1 MKETAI
7 YALTN
12 QGARLGRHLADQLQS
27 ELFLPAH
34 LSKSFGGIPFDSL
47 MDVIANQFSH
57 YPRQIFIAA
66 TGIVVRAIAPHLTSK
81 DQDPAVVVLDQ
92 QGDFVISLL
101 SGHLGGANEL
111 AREVAGLTGGK
122 AVITTGTDTAGVLSI
137 DILAQKRNMSIAN
150 IEAVK
155 WINGAI
161 LAGDPI
167 QIFDPEDRLGLKT
180 QEVDNLTIEW
190 VEKEENWSMGY
201 PGVWVTWGRK
211 KPGLKELV
219 LHPRCLIA
227 GIGCNRGTP
236 FQEIIGFITD
246 TFNRN
251 SLSLKSLKCLTTIEA
266 KKHEKGLLDA
276 AREFG
281 APLITFRAS
290 DLDSIEVPNPSGT
303 VKKYIG
309 VSSVCEATAL
319 LKAGTDRLLVPKTKN
334 RDVTVAIALES

>member
-12 QGARLGRHLADQLQS
+12 QGARLGRRLADELNGD
-27 ELFLPAH
+27 LFLPAP
-34 LSKSFGGIPFDSL
+34 LAKSFGGIPFDKL
-47 MDVIANQFSH
+47 MEVVANQFSH
-57 YPRQIFIAA
+57 YSRQIVIAA
-66 TGIVVRAIAPHLTSK
+66 TGIVVRAIAPHLKSK
-81 DQDPAVVVLDQ
+81 DKDPAVVVLDHE
-92 QGDFVISLL
+92 GAFVISLL

-111 AREVAGLTGGK
+111 AREVARLTGGK

-150 IEAVK
+150 METLK

-167 QIFDPEDRLGLKT
+167 QVFDPENRLGLKI
-180 QEVDNLTIEW
+180 QALDKLTIEW

-201 PGVWVTWGRK
+201 PGVWVTWGNK

-236 FQEIIGFITD
+236 FQEILGFITNI
-246 TFNRN
+246 FNRN

-266 KKHEKGLLDA
+266 KKNEKGLLGT
-276 AREFG
+276 ARELG
-281 APLITFRAS
+281 VPLITFS
-290 DLDSIEVPNPSGT
+290 TLDLDSVEVPNPSST
-303 VKKYIG
+303 VKKFIG

-319 LKAGTDRLLVPKTKN
+319 LKAGTNRLLVPKTKN
-334 RDVTVAIALES
+334 RNVTVAIALES